1 MNDITSQITDIL
13 NNPESMKKFS
23 EMASSFLNSSEKN
36 EKSQPTDSE
45 NFNFNPQ
52 QMGSI
57 MKIMNILQKQIFKN
71 DDNTKLLLALKPHL
85 SAERSKKVDKAI
97 SLLKIVKVLPL
108 LKDSGL
114 EDLFGGGFFAWLFF

>member
-114 EDLFGGGFFAWLFF
+114 EDLFGGGFFA

>member
-23 EMASSFLNSSEKN
+23 EMASSFLNSSEKT

-57 MKIMNILQKQIFKN
+57 MKIMNILQKQNFKN

-114 EDLFGGGFFAWLFF
+114 EDLFGGGFFA

>member
-23 EMASSFLNSSEKN
+23 EMASGFLNSSESDTK
-36 EKSQPTDSE
+36 EPKSE
-45 NFNFNPQ
+45 AFNFNPQ

-57 MKIMNILQKQIFKN
+57 MKIMNVLQTKNFKS

-85 SAERSKKVDKAI
+85 SPERSKKVDKAI
-97 SLLKIVKVLPL
+97 SLLKIVKILPL
-108 LKDSGL
+108 LKESGL
-114 EDLFGGGFFAWLFF
+114 EDLLGGGFFA

>member
-23 EMASSFLNSSEKN
+23 EMASSFLNSSEKA

-57 MKIMNILQKQIFKN
+57 MKIMNILQKQNFKN

-114 EDLFGGGFFAWLFF
+114 EDLFGGGFFA

>member
-13 NNPESMKKFS
+13 NSPESMKKFS
-23 EMASSFLNSSEKN
+23 EMASSFLNSSEKA
-36 EKSQPTDSE
+36 EKSQPNDSE

-57 MKIMNILQKQIFKN
+57 MKIMNILQKQNFKN

-114 EDLFGGGFFAWLFF
+114 EDLFGGGFFA